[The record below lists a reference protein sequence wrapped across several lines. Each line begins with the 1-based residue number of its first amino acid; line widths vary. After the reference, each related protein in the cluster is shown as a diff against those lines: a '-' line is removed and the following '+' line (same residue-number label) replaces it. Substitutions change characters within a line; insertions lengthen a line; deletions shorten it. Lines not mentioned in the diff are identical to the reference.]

1 MRVLQLSDVHFGR
14 HAIAAYLT
22 AIASRIEQ
30 RRYDVVVVAGDLT
43 QRNFRSQFRSSK
55 HFLDQTRKY
64 AEVFTVPGNHDVAW
78 WWKPLGVGFAWPMYR
93 GYRKWIADDLEPVL
107 RVPGVTFVG
116 LNSCH
121 GVQPYTLTTRLRDLS
136 VVGALRPAQWDRARA
151 AFDSAPAGDLKVL
164 VFHHNLLRGDLSNRW
179 GLVNRADG
187 IAQAASTGA
196 DLVLNGHDHQTRIE
210 AVEVALGGPDEG
222 PAGDALGG
230 PDDDALGGPAAATVR
245 GAARLQRLIVS
256 HSTTLCDRTRGGLPS
271 AFQEIEI
278 TPAEVRIRANVWS
291 KDARDFTP
299 REDRCFAR

>member
-30 RRYDVVVVAGDLT
+30 RRYDVVVMAGDLT

-55 HFLDQTRKY
+55 DFLDQTRKY

-78 WWKPLGVGFAWPMYR
+78 WWKPLGLGFTWPMYR

-116 LNSCH
+116 INSCH
-121 GVQPYTLTTRLRDLS
+121 GVRPWTLTARMRDLS
-136 VVGALRPAQWDRARA
+136 VVGAVRPAQWERARA
-151 AFDSAPAGDLKVL
+151 AFDASPAGDLKVL

-210 AVEVALGGPDEG
+210 AVDVALGGPTGASLDSPG
-222 PAGDALGG
+222 APAS
-230 PDDDALGGPAAATVR
+230 AAT
-245 GAARLQRLIVS
+245 LQRLIVS

-278 TPAEVRIRANVWS
+278 TPAEVRIRACVWS
-291 KDARDFTP
+291 KDALDFTP
-299 REDRCFAR
+299 RADRCFAR